1 MKQESKR
8 RNLTTVERERIVQL
22 NIVNSDKSLLGYIL
36 IKYLQFNADNKLNSQ
51 NELYQTYDDIRNG
64 LMTGIGDNAL
74 RAQLKRLVEGGYIT
88 YTYKGIEGDK
98 NYRKAIHLSVTDKTI
113 NSIMGDDNELKA
125 TSKEKYELLQ
135 EVRYSNK
142 TKKVFKPEV
151 FNTKTKKANPIIKP
165 VVKPTDELVGLNPTK
180 PIEEPAKIKEPLK
193 EPLNNS
199 EDIRLDLDEDL
210 LDGRTKAKA
219 IIENKKGNPTI
230 KNYLDKLKITNYDVH
245 YLLSSDYIDGSDKDL
260 DDKKRILNLIADNL
274 VKVHI

>member
-8 RNLTTVERERIVQL
+8 RNLTSIERERIVQL

-36 IKYLQFNADNKLNSQ
+36 TKYLQFNADNKLNSQ

-74 RAQLKRLVEGGYIT
+74 RAQLKRLVKGGYIT

-98 NYRKAIHLSVTDKTI
+98 MYRKAIHLSVTNKTI
-113 NSIMGDDNELKA
+113 NSIMGDDKELKA

-180 PIEEPAKIKEPLK
+180 PIEEPAKEIEEPT
-193 EPLNNS
+193 EPVNS
-199 EDIRLDLDEDL
+199 YEDIRDLDEN
-210 LDGRTKAKA
+210 LDNRAKAKA
-219 IIENKKGNPTI
+219 IIASKANPKI
-230 KNYLDKLKITNYDVH
+230 KDYLDKLKLTNYDIMF
-245 YLLSSDYIDGSDKDL
+245 LLSNDYLEGSDKDS
-260 DDKKRILNLIADNL
+260 DDKKRILNLMVDNL
-274 VKVHI
+274 IKI